1 MRLPSN
7 IQRGSSDKLSVS
19 VKRFRVWILL
29 PLRGL
34 TEYEQK
40 YQAKKIL

>member
-7 IQRGSSDKLSVS
+7 IQRGSSDKLSMN
-19 VKRFRVWILL
+19 VKRFRVWIFL
-29 PLRGL
+29 PLRWL
-34 TEYEQK
+34 AEYEEN